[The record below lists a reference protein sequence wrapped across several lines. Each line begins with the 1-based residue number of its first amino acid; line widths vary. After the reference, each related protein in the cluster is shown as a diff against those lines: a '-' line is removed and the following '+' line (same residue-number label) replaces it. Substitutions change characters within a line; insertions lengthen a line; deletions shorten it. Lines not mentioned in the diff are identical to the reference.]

1 MTLADLL
8 RELERQMPGL
18 VLDGDA
24 AVTLDK
30 ARGGTH
36 RHALAGNLI
45 AALGAGL
52 SSAEAAISRS
62 RAITAL
68 GPIRLICMK
77 DDAPVEDFRLVE
89 RWVHAI
95 DGAYNDEA
103 LRNKQEGGA
112 G

>member
-8 RELERQMPGL
+8 LALERQMPGM
-18 VLDGDA
+18 VMDGDA
-24 AVTLDK
+24 TVTLDK
-30 ARGGTH
+30 AREGTH
-36 RHALAGNLI
+36 RHALAGKII

-52 SSAEAAISRS
+52 SGTGAAIARS
-62 RAITAL
+62 QSINAL
-68 GPIRLICMK
+68 GPIRLACMK

-103 LRNKQEGGA
+103 LRHKQEGGA

>member
-8 RELERQMPGL
+8 LALEQRMPGM

-24 AVTLDK
+24 ALTLDK
-30 ARGGTH
+30 ARNGTH
-36 RHALAGNLI
+36 HQALAGKII
-45 AALGAGL
+45 AALGTGL
-52 SSAEAAISRS
+52 SGADAAVSRS
-62 RAITAL
+62 QSISAL
-68 GPIRLICMK
+68 GPIRLVCMK
-77 DDAPVEDFRLVE
+77 DDAPVEDFRQVE

-103 LRNKQEGGA
+103 LRLKQEGGA

>member
-1 MTLADLL
+1 MVMD
-8 RELERQMPGL
+8 
-18 VLDGDA
+18 DDA
-24 AVTLDK
+24 AATLDK

-36 RHALAGNLI
+36 RHALAGKII
-45 AALGAGL
+45 AALGSGF
-52 SSAEAAISRS
+52 SGTST
-62 RAITAL
+62 AITRSQSINAL
-68 GPIRLICMK
+68 GPIRLLCMK

-103 LRNKQEGGA
+103 LRHKREGGA